1 MVAALVRQLENPQLL
16 TIQYVNGENRY
27 NSLSML
33 NSLSRFLKK
42 LIKFWPLTQNVVYIC
57 QKMTHA
63 KYFFCNAKIATTQ
76 ALQNF

>member
-1 MVAALVRQLENPQLL
+1 MVEDKGCLTLL
-16 TIQYVNGENRY
+16 SDVYLTACILACPV
-27 NSLSML
+27 
-33 NSLSRFLKK
+33 LKK
-42 LIKFWPLTQNVVYIC
+42 FDKILAPTQNVVYIC